1 MFREMRRNKQQMSR
15 EAAEALLISATSG
28 VLSLLGD
35 DGYPYGVPMSFAYEN
50 GKLYFHSALSGHK
63 IDAIQKEE
71 NQNGAKASFTAVLQ
85 DDIVP
90 EKYTTLYRS
99 VIAFGRMYIAASEE
113 ERSHGLQLL
122 HAKYNPAGTE
132 ADLQKELTASPKLH
146 VLVMDLDHITGKASR
161 ELVE

>member
-1 MFREMRRNKQQMSR
+1 MFREMRRSKQQMSE
-15 EAAEALLISATSG
+15 EATNAILKSATSG

-35 DGYPYGVPMSFAYEN
+35 DGYPYGVPISYVYED

-63 IDAIQKEE
+63 VDAVR
-71 NQNGAKASFTAVLQ
+71 NYDKASFTVIVQ

-99 VIAFGRMYIAASEE
+99 VVAFGNVHIAEDEA
-113 ERSHGLQLL
+113 ERVHGVKLL
-122 HAKYNPAGTE
+122 AEKYNPGESEAGWR
-132 ADLQKELTASPKLH
+132 KEMTDCPNFI
-146 VLVMDLDHITGKASR
+146 VLVMEICHVTGKASR